1 MHIFIII
8 KNVNYVA
15 HLSHLNTKNIL
26 NIRLLT
32 HKDETLFAC
41 LVCSRLRLRF
51 LSSAFLAF
59 FFFFILSPTPMNSAF
74 SLIYINLCVNSN
86 SEIIFLLFS
95 IFKFQFSAK

>member
-1 MHIFIII
+1 MHIFITI

-59 FFFFILSPTPMNSAF
+59 FFIILSPTPMNSAF

-95 IFKFQFSAK
+95 IFRFQFSAK

>member
-1 MHIFIII
+1 MHIFITI

-59 FFFFILSPTPMNSAF
+59 FFYYFK
-74 SLIYINLCVNSN
+74 SN
-86 SEIIFLLFS
+86 AHEQCIQSYLH
-95 IFKFQFSAK
+95 